1 MKTKLEYKRPC
12 MQVVKLKEMPQLLQT
27 SGTGTSGTGTSGDPN
42 YTPFDKEEE
51 W

>member
-1 MKTKLEYKRPC
+1 MKTKRHYERPQ

-27 SGTGTSGTGTSGDPN
+27 SGTGTSGDPS
-42 YTPFDKEEE
+42 YTPFDNEEE

>member
-1 MKTKLEYKRPC
+1 MMKTKCHYERPQ

-27 SGTGTSGTGTSGDPN
+27 SGMGTSGNPS
-42 YTPFDKEEE
+42 YTPFDNEED

>member
-1 MKTKLEYKRPC
+1 MMKTKLEYKRPC

-27 SGTGTSGTGTSGDPN
+27 SGTGTSGDPN

>member
-27 SGTGTSGTGTSGDPN
+27 SGTGTSGDPN